1 MTSDFLRPRPGSG
14 SSFGSFLSGKVE
26 YFILA
31 PSYFPCPVSGPI
43 DKISWLAE
51 IFISLQGGRVLLVW
65 SLVSGGPKQS
75 VGCWSCASP
84 PVVLVWS
91 ASRVQLLFTVIS
103 PGGVWLED
111 LSQHSLTFLTQHSQL
126 QASLCGLGLISAL
139 RSSVADWDL
148 DLD

>member
-1 MTSDFLRPRPGSG
+1 M
-14 SSFGSFLSGKVE
+14 
-26 YFILA
+26 
-31 PSYFPCPVSGPI
+31 SGPI

-65 SLVSGGPKQS
+65 SVVSGGPKQS
-75 VGCWSCASP
+75 VGCWSCVSP

-139 RSSVADWDL
+139 RSSVADWDPGPGL
-148 DLD
+148 TQFYKIEPGGNSATQSWTKWIDTDFL

>member
-1 MTSDFLRPRPGSG
+1 M
-14 SSFGSFLSGKVE
+14 
-26 YFILA
+26 
-31 PSYFPCPVSGPI
+31 SGPI

-51 IFISLQGGRVLLVW
+51 IFISLQGGRVLSLLVW
-65 SLVSGGPKQS
+65 SVVSGGPKQS
-75 VGCWSCASP
+75 VGCWSCVSP

-139 RSSVADWDL
+139 LSGAQLLTGTL